1 MAIFVDKDTD
11 VLVQGITGKLGALQ
25 TKLMLDY
32 GTKIVAGVTPG
43 KGGQTQF
50 DIPVYDSV
58 QKAVSN
64 HRIDA
69 SVIYVPAPF
78 VQDAAFE
85 AMDAG
90 VRFMAIITDW
100 VPIHSEMKIKAYAR
114 SKDTCYIGPNT
125 PGIMIPGQTSLGMIS
140 GSAVMPGGVAVI
152 SRSGTLSDEIASHLS
167 EENIGQS
174 VVIGLG
180 GDPVVGSR
188 MIDVLKLVQED
199 EQTKIVLIVG
209 EIGGTMEE
217 EAAEYIEAE
226 FDKPVVAFI
235 AGRTAPRGKV
245 MGHAGAIIMGE
256 RGTAES
262 KINAFQLAGVPVAK
276 TLWEIAPLVKKMT
289 KRSTATKSR
298 NSENLR

>member
-1 MAIFVDKDTD
+1 M
-11 VLVQGITGKLGALQ
+11 
-25 TKLMLDY
+25 
-32 GTKIVAGVTPG
+32 
-43 KGGQTQF
+43 
-50 DIPVYDSV
+50 
-58 QKAVSN
+58 
-64 HRIDA
+64 
-69 SVIYVPAPF
+69 
-78 VQDAAFE
+78 
-85 AMDAG
+85 
-90 VRFMAIITDW
+90 
-100 VPIHSEMKIKAYAR
+100 
-114 SKDTCYIGPNT
+114 
-125 PGIMIPGQTSLGMIS
+125 
-140 GSAVMPGGVAVI
+140 
-152 SRSGTLSDEIASHLS
+152 SDEIASHLS

>member
-1 MAIFVDKDTD
+1 MAIFVDKHTN
-11 VLVQGITGKLGALQ
+11 VLVQGITGKFGALQ
-25 TKLMLDY
+25 TGLMIDC

-58 QKAVSN
+58 QEAVN
-64 HRIDA
+64 KHRVDA

-90 VRFMAIITDW
+90 IRFVIIITDW
-100 VPIHSEMKIKAYAR
+100 VPLHSEMKIRAY
-114 SKDTCYIGPNT
+114 SKGRDTRYIGPNT
-125 PGIMIPGQTSLGMIS
+125 PGIMVPGQTSLGMIS
-140 GSAVMPGGVAVI
+140 PSAVRPGVVAVV
-152 SRSGTLSDEIASHLS
+152 SRSGTLTDEVSSHLS
-167 EENIGQS
+167 EQGIGQS

-180 GDPVVGSR
+180 GDPIIGLR
-188 MIDVLKLVQED
+188 MIDILRLLKED
-199 EQTKIVLIVG
+199 EQTKGVVVVG

-217 EAAEYIEAE
+217 EAAEYVKAE
-226 FDKPVVAFI
+226 FDKPVVAFV

-262 KINAFQLAGVPVAK
+262 KINALELAGAAIAK
-276 TLWEIAPLVKKMT
+276 SLWEIPPLVKKMV
-289 KRSTATKSR
+289 
-298 NSENLR
+298 L